1 MKHVS
6 YKFIMDHFITSVR
19 IAATVED
26 RLYDE
31 PFFEKNLSPNTP
43 W

>member
-1 MKHVS
+1 
-6 YKFIMDHFITSVR
+6 MDDFITSVR
-19 IAATVED
+19 IAATVFVED

-31 PFFEKNLSPNTP
+31 SFFEKNLSPNTP